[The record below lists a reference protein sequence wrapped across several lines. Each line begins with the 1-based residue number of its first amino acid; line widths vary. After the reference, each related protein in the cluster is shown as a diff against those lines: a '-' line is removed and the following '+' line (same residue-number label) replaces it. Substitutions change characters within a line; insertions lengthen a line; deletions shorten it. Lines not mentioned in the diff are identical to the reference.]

1 MFLNMAKKKDRDIFS
16 IAREIKG
23 KIDRKILINIIRGA
37 SREKDKIK
45 KIVCWSIMH
54 EQYIP
59 MLLGMRM
66 LLKIRG

>member
-45 KIVCWSIMH
+45 PALPPCWAS
-54 EQYIP
+54 P
-59 MLLGMRM
+59 LRS
-66 LLKIRG
+66 